1 MKIFNKLAY
10 FLFIRYFYNEN
21 VNSMR
26 KILVVFI
33 FILFF
38 FNSNA
43 QPVPA
48 EDENIP
54 FLMTFGPKAETS
66 WGDDDFSQTFFFVIP
81 EEFTSPLFIR
91 VFDPDAGGEVDE
103 INGIW
108 DTKITYSVY
117 GGLKCYTDPDAQG
130 VDPAGNYKSGNLLA
144 TKVFGENPRY
154 DNNWFTFGPFN
165 PTEGELVKKYGG
177 YIFKIICEGTEGDD
191 GNMYRYFVSTSGTE
205 NKRIEGANAFA
216 YEYSFRMH
224 NDPNEVS
231 HIYPYIDDRTISVEQ
246 KNFDWDNDG
255 LIRVVSVA
263 RQGLLCKISNDD
275 LWEQNQF
282 KILDE
287 EISTSLDFQFI
298 KKKSPPVKNNNVV
311 ISVKNQYGELLP
323 FYTIPIGGVPKYK
336 YSIGVKKK
344 E

>member
-1 MKIFNKLAY
+1 MKKIFLILLFIPVSY
-10 FLFIRYFYNEN
+10 FLF
-21 VNSMR
+21 
-26 KILVVFI
+26 
-33 FILFF
+33 
-38 FNSNA
+38 A

-54 FLMTFGPKAETS
+54 NLMTFGPKAGTS

-81 EEFTSPLFIR
+81 EEYTSPFYIR
-91 VFDPDAGGEVDE
+91 IFDPDVGGEVDE
-103 INGIW
+103 INGYW
-108 DTKITYSVY
+108 DTKVSYTVY
-117 GGLKCYTDPDAQG
+117 GGLKCFTDPDATG
-130 VDPAGNYKSGNLLA
+130 VDPVGNYKSGNMLG
-144 TKVFGENPRY
+144 TRVFGENPRY
-154 DNNWFTFGPFN
+154 DNDWFTFGPFN
-165 PTEGELVKKYGG
+165 PTEGELVRKYGG
-177 YIFKIICEGTEGDD
+177 YIFKIICEGMEGDD
-191 GNMYRYFVSTSGTE
+191 GNMYQYFVSTSGTE

-224 NDPNEVS
+224 NDPNQVS

-246 KNFDWDNDG
+246 KNFDWDSDG

-263 RQGLLCKISNDD
+263 RQGLLCAISGDD
-275 LWEQNQF
+275 TWGQNQF
-282 KILDE
+282 KILEE
-287 EISTSLDFQFI
+287 EIGTSLDFQFI

>member
-1 MKIFNKLAY
+1 
-10 FLFIRYFYNEN
+10 
-21 VNSMR
+21 MR
-26 KILVVFI
+26 KIGFLIWIVFI
-33 FILFF
+33 STNLF
-38 FNSNA
+38 A

-54 FLMTFGPKAETS
+54 YLMTFGPKTGTS

-81 EEFTSPLFIR
+81 EELSSPFFIR
-91 VFDPDAGGEVDE
+91 VFDPDIGGEVDE
-103 INGIW
+103 INGFW
-108 DTKITYSVY
+108 DTKITYSVF
-117 GGLKCYTDPDAQG
+117 GGLKCYTETDAQG
-130 VDPAGNYKSGNLLA
+130 VDPSGNYKSGNMLA

-231 HIYPYIDDRTISVEQ
+231 HIYPYVDDRTISVEQ
-246 KNFDWDNDG
+246 KNFDWDSDG

-263 RQGLLCKISNDD
+263 RQGLLCTVSGDD
-275 LWEQNQF
+275 TWAQNQF

-298 KKKSPPVKNNNVV
+298 KKKSPAVKNNNVV

>member
-1 MKIFNKLAY
+1 MKKLYLLITLSLAY
-10 FLFIRYFYNEN
+10 FCLR
-21 VNSMR
+21 
-26 KILVVFI
+26 
-33 FILFF
+33 
-38 FNSNA
+38 A

-54 FLMTFGPKAETS
+54 YLMTFGPKTETS

-81 EEFTSPLFIR
+81 EEHTSPIFIR
-91 VFDPDAGGEVDE
+91 VFDPDVGGEVDE
-103 INGIW
+103 INGYW
-108 DTKITYSVY
+108 DSKVSYTIY

-130 VDPAGNYKSGNLLA
+130 VDPSGNYRSGNMLA
-144 TKVFGENPRY
+144 TRVFGENPRY
-154 DNNWFTFGPFN
+154 DNDWFTFGPFN

-177 YIFKIICEGTEGDD
+177 YIFKIICEGAEGDD

-246 KNFDWDNDG
+246 KNFDWDADG

-263 RQGLLCKISNDD
+263 RQGLLCVVSNDD
-275 LWEQNQF
+275 AWAQNQF
-282 KILDE
+282 KILEE
-287 EISTSLDFQFI
+287 EIGTSLDFQFI